1 MKKLLLGLTTLF
13 TVFSLTGCG
22 TRWEIADDAT
32 HITVAA
38 SPTPHT
44 EILNECIS
52 LMSDKGY
59 TLEVKEFTDYVLPN
73 TATEDGSVQAN
84 YFQHTPYLD
93 EFNELNG
100 THLVSVGKVHYEPFG
115 IYAGTFSSLDNLPKG
130 SKIVVPND
138 GTNEARALLL
148 LEQEG
153 FIELNEGVG
162 LSATKLDIK
171 NNNGYEIIEAEAAA
185 IASLCLD
192 AALVVLNGNY
202 ALSNGLSVKDAL
214 AIEDSEGIAA
224 QTYGNILAVRDGNQ
238 DKAIVKALFECLT
251 SDHIKNFINTTYNGS
266 VVPLF

>member
-1 MKKLLLGLTTLF
+1 MKKLLLGLTTL
-13 TVFSLTGCG
+13 VAAYSLAGCG
-22 TRWEIADDAT
+22 NKWQISDDAT

-38 SPTPHT
+38 SPTPHA
-44 EILNECIS
+44 EILNECID
-52 LMSDKGY
+52 LMSEKGY
-59 TLEVKEFTDYVLPN
+59 TLEVREFLDYVLPN

-115 IYAGTFSSLDNLPKG
+115 IYAGTSSSLENLPEG
-130 SKIVVPND
+130 SKIIVPND

-153 FIELNEGVG
+153 LIELNEGIG

-171 NNNGYEIIEAEAAA
+171 NSNGYEIIEAEAAA
-185 IASLCLD
+185 IASLRQD

-202 ALSNGLSVKDAL
+202 ALSNGLSVNDAL

-224 QTYGNILAVRDGNQ
+224 QTYGNILVVRDGNQ

-251 SDHIKNFINTTYNGS
+251 SEHIKNYINSTYNGS